1 MTNVEAF
8 VAHREVGLY
17 KNDLI
22 IRILLM
28 LISSIA
34 GIALSKDIV
43 VYFCVLVVIAI
54 LILYG
59 IVLRGRR
66 KSNLFLYEAL
76 QGITVI
82 WAFVIVWICVTI
94 KIGINYWMF
103 MMCLFIIL
111 LTVIINIIVIKRKI
125 NGNGYVKKS
134 SRIIDEDLRIAI
146 GAVMGLIG
154 YVIADTV
161 TAEIDTKL
169 NLLNA
174 AIIALLC
181 LFTSKCVESLMIHYY
196 VKKYRLESLIRVM
209 NV

>member
-1 MTNVEAF
+1 M
-8 VAHREVGLY
+8 
-17 KNDLI
+17 
-22 IRILLM
+22 
-28 LISSIA
+28 
-34 GIALSKDIV
+34 
-43 VYFCVLVVIAI
+43 
-54 LILYG
+54 
-59 IVLRGRR
+59 
-66 KSNLFLYEAL
+66 
-76 QGITVI
+76 I

-146 GAVMGLIG
+146 GTVMGLIG

-161 TAEIDTKL
+161 TADIDTKL